1 MGTLKNGLLRIAR
14 FGWAERGRRIA
25 ATGLLA
31 VAALSGT
38 AIASSEGQLDH
49 APYLMHDRASLQR
62 GAALFVNHCMGCHG
76 ASFLRYNKLQEM
88 GISEGLLKESLM
100 FNATKVGERML
111 TSMSQVAG
119 REWFGVAPPDLTLVA
134 RSRGEDW
141 LYTYLRGFYRDS
153 TRPTGW
159 NNVVFPN
166 VGMPHVLYQYQG
178 GRELTIEEEKPVVDE
193 KTQKVIGG
201 EKVLTV
207 FDENGEKTVKTEK
220 LAEAPAHA
228 SHHQHFTAQSAGIRT
243 AIEYDQMSADL
254 VNFLSWAGE
263 PAQTKRYRTG
273 VWVLAYLVVLFALA
287 YAMKRAFWKDVH

>member
-1 MGTLKNGLLRIAR
+1 MGTLRNVLRRIAGR
-14 FGWAERGRRIA
+14 AWAERSRRIA
-25 ATGLLA
+25 AIGLLA
-31 VAALSGT
+31 ASALPTAAM
-38 AIASSEGQLDH
+38 AASEGHLDH
-49 APYLMHDRASLQR
+49 APFLIHDRASLQR

-76 ASFLRYNKLQEM
+76 ASFLRYNKLEEL
-88 GISEGLLKESLM
+88 GISEALLKENFM
-100 FNATKVGERML
+100 FSATKVGERML
-111 TSMSQVAG
+111 TSMSPVSG
-119 REWFGVAPPDLTLVA
+119 RQWFGAAPPDLSLVA

-141 LYTYLRGFYRDS
+141 LYTYLRGFYRDN

-159 NNVVFPN
+159 NNVAFPN

-178 GRELTIEEEKPVVDE
+178 GRELTIEEEKPVLDE

-228 SHHQHFTAQSAGIRT
+228 SHHQHFTVKSAGSRS

-263 PAQTKRYRTG
+263 PAQTKRFRTG

-287 YAMKRAFWKDVH
+287 YALKRAFWKDVH